1 MYRRNRISRYQSLFK
16 VTDPDKQDK
25 ISFGLVTGPSHGTIA
40 GFDKAAGTLTY
51 IPSSGFTGHDSLRF
65 KVVDNNGAESNE
77 ALVTITV
84 TKGQTQP
91 QTQTQT
97 EQGAETETVDAQ
109 NGTTTKTDTR
119 SIQAENDSATA
130 TAATT
135 AEQINQQ
142 RIEERNAKIK
152 ETRGDKISNQ
162 YIVVLKDDT
171 TAQEASGAV
180 SDAKNRGV
188 KLLGQYQK
196 AIKGFT
202 VNIPSTLVNR
212 EGST

>member
-119 SIQAENDSATA
+119 ILYKQKMIQSTA

-162 YIVVLKDDT
+162 VHRCLEGRYNRTRSIR
-171 TAQEASGAV
+171 SG
-180 SDAKNRGV
+180 
-188 KLLGQYQK
+188 Q
-196 AIKGFT
+196 
-202 VNIPSTLVNR
+202 
-212 EGST
+212 